1 MASKYSI
8 VQYVPNPIA
17 DERINIGV
25 VAFNENEVRVR
36 FLKNWERV
44 RHFGREDISFLKD
57 FARGMFKA
65 AESGLIFP
73 GDNREA
79 SYQERLNQLTRNW
92 LNSIQFTQPRGS
104 LEDVDSL
111 LEDIV
116 ANYLIEAT
124 SQKLKLRD
132 RQDAARITTSKI
144 RNVLQ
149 QQFKEEAK
157 ELLKIGYTLHGSHD
171 EHKFDAV
178 VANGK
183 PYLAAHGISFEVQIQ
198 DNLQKLLSYMILD
211 VKNKQPKL
219 PIVIVALPPKKEIS
233 NYQETQKIYEQATS
247 TYSELGA
254 QVIEENEVE
263 SWVSENLKD
272 VEILHSL

>member
-17 DERINIGV
+17 DERINVGV
-25 VAFNENEVRVR
+25 VAFNENEVRVK
-36 FLKNWERV
+36 FLKDWERV
-44 RHFGREDISFLKD
+44 RHFGMEDIRFLKD
-57 FARGMFKA
+57 FARGMSKA

-79 SYQERLNQLTRNW
+79 TYQERLNQLTRNW

-116 ANYLIEAT
+116 TNYLIEPA

-132 RQDAARITTSKI
+132 RQDAARVTTSKI
-144 RNVLQ
+144 RKVLQ
-149 QQFKEEAK
+149 QKFKEDAK
-157 ELLKIGYTLHGSHD
+157 ELLKTGYTLHGSHD
-171 EHKFDAV
+171 DHKFDAV
-178 VANGK
+178 VANGQ
-183 PYLAAHGISFEVQIQ
+183 PYLAAQGISFEVQIPETV
-198 DNLQKLLSYMILD
+198 QKLLSYMVLD
-211 VKNKQPKL
+211 VKNYQPNL
-219 PIVIVALPPKKEIS
+219 PIVIVVLPPKKEIS
-233 NYQETQKIYEQATS
+233 NYREIQKLYEKATS

-254 QVIEENEVE
+254 QVLEENEVE
-263 SWVSENLKD
+263 TWVSENLKN
-272 VEILHSL
+272 VEILHG

>member
-57 FARGMFKA
+57 FSLRMSKA

-116 ANYLIEAT
+116 ANYLIEPT

-132 RQDAARITTSKI
+132 RQ
-144 RNVLQ
+144 
-149 QQFKEEAK
+149 
-157 ELLKIGYTLHGSHD
+157 
-171 EHKFDAV
+171 
-178 VANGK
+178 
-183 PYLAAHGISFEVQIQ
+183 
-198 DNLQKLLSYMILD
+198 
-211 VKNKQPKL
+211 
-219 PIVIVALPPKKEIS
+219 
-233 NYQETQKIYEQATS
+233 
-247 TYSELGA
+247 
-254 QVIEENEVE
+254 
-263 SWVSENLKD
+263 
-272 VEILHSL
+272 